1 MNIYHIYIH
10 TYTYQEDHV
19 YIQCLWFMS
28 MVYVTVTH
36 NAGKIPRMIMTS
48 LWFMHLV
55 MAAIRIH
62 VQCMCDMPLLQYC
75 QLPG

>member
-36 NAGKIPRMIMTS
+36 NAWEDTKDDHD
-48 LWFMHLV
+48 LFMVH
-55 MAAIRIH
+55 AFSDGCH
-62 VQCMCDMPLLQYC
+62 
-75 QLPG
+75 